1 MKPTQS
7 ALIEMLAGILTDVPA
22 TGDGYLSEAEVAKVV
37 GIDPRRLR
45 ALRAAAIV
53 APRRVGRG
61 FVYASGEARLCA
73 VAATLL
79 RMGTRVE
86 ELATLLGE
94 ADRCAA
100 CPGRDGPC
108 APRDCCEAL
117 LDVVAA
123 RAEREIAALR
133 RFDRLLGLYAD
144 RSPGP
149 FPQE

>member
-7 ALIEMLAGILTDVPA
+7 ALIDMLAGVLSGVPA
-22 TGDGYLSEAEVAKVV
+22 TGDGFLSEAEVAETV
-37 GIDPRRLR
+37 GLDPRRLR

-61 FVYASGEARLCA
+61 FVYTSGEARLCA

-79 RMGTRVE
+79 RMGTRIE
-86 ELATLLGE
+86 ELAALFGE
-94 ADRCAA
+94 ADRCRA

-108 APRDCCEAL
+108 APRDCCAAL

-144 RSPGP
+144 RDTGL
-149 FPQE
+149 FPQH